1 MTVHRTGFAIIFT
14 ILTVSATLE
23 SSAQSVDEIIAK
35 SLAARGGAEK
45 VKSVNS
51 ERLTGRISV
60 GPGVEGPFIVEIKRG
75 GKMREGMVLNGK
87 TIIRAT
93 NGTTGWMKI
102 DDDAPSALSPGDLK
116 NMAGGADLDGALM
129 DYKAKGNRV
138 EYSGKEKL
146 DGKDTYKL
154 KVTLKNGEV
163 REEYIDCVS
172 NLGLKWVG
180 KIINQEKEVAVESLF
195 SDYRAVDGVMFAFRI
210 DSQTV
215 GSSNQQTITLD
226 KIEVNP
232 SLDDARFEQPA
243 N

>member
-1 MTVHRTGFAIIFT
+1 MIAQRIRLASIFT
-14 ILTVSATLE
+14 FLILLPGFL
-23 SSAQSVDEIIAK
+23 SSAQSVDEIIVK
-35 SLAARGGAEK
+35 TLAARGGTEK

-75 GKMREGMVLNGK
+75 GKMREGMLLNGK

-93 NGTTGWMKI
+93 NGTIGWMKI
-102 DDDAPSALSPGDLK
+102 GDDAPTALSPGDLK
-116 NMAGGADLDGALM
+116 NMAGGADLDGPLM

-154 KVTLKNGEV
+154 KVTLKDGEV
-163 REEYIDCVS
+163 REEYIDCES

-180 KIINQEKEVAVESLF
+180 KIVNQEKEVAVESLF

-226 KIEVNP
+226 KVEVNP
-232 SLDDARFEQPA
+232 SLDDPRFELPA